1 MKKKDKE
8 FEDNLRPEYDF
19 AAMQIV
25 ARGSG
30 RKKQGEVAVI
40 LAPDVAKKFPTS
52 KAVNNALRLIIE
64 VADQTRDAEPVK

>member
-1 MKKKDKE
+1 MKKKDNE
-8 FEDNLRPEYDF
+8 FDDLRPEYDF

-30 RKKQGEVAVI
+30 RKKKGEVAVI

-64 VADQTRDAEPVK
+64 VADQTGEPEPVK

>member
-8 FEDNLRPEYDF
+8 LEDDLRPEYDF
-19 AAMQIV
+19 AAMQVV

-30 RKKQGEVAVI
+30 RKNQGEVAVI

-52 KAVNNALRLIIE
+52 RAVNNALRLIME
-64 VADQTRDAEPVK
+64 VADQTREPKPVK